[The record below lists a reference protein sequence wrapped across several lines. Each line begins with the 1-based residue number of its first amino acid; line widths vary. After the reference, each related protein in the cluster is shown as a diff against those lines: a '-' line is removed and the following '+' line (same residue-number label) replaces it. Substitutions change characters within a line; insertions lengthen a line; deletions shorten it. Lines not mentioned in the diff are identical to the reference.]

1 VRSRGDTAELLP
13 GRRTHDSR
21 ALERRGTKP
30 SNLPLTATAGPSIMS
45 WCRKE
50 VKRLLKRLRTIPGFI
65 RLLVGLFLVAQ
76 FAGVVSSPRASAL
89 PVAAAAVASHD
100 HNQHAL
106 DSVDHG
112 KRHHHHD
119 SGALADTCCGL
130 HACFAGVVPP
140 LAGVQT
146 ECMIG
151 EPIAAGADDLTLGL
165 SGSRLDRPPRPL
177 H

>member
-1 VRSRGDTAELLP
+1 VRSRGDTAQLLLTQ
-13 GRRTHDSR
+13 GTR
-21 ALERRGTKP
+21 TKP
-30 SNLPLTATAGPSIMS
+30 SSLPLTATAGPSIMS
-45 WCRKE
+45 SCRKE

-112 KRHHHHD
+112 KQHHRHD
-119 SGALADTCCGL
+119 PGGNLADRCCGL
-130 HACFAGVVPP
+130 HACFAGVLPP

-151 EPIAAGADDLTLGL
+151 EPIATGADDLTLGL
-165 SGSRLDRPPRPL
+165 SGSRLDRPPRPP